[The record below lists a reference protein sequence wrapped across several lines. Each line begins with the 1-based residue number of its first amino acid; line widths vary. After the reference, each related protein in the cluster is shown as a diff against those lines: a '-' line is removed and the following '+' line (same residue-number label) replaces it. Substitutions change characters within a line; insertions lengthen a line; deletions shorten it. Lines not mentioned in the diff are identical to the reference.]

1 MQHHLPSY
9 RRILIALISFG
20 LTASAVHA
28 QMINNRE
35 GKAFDS
41 PITFNRSFI
50 WENKIKTITE
60 KKVVKMTGRPIVDLN
75 DITIYTFGPTGLLEK
90 VETKKLVDT
99 DPDSSSI
106 LYKRNDIG
114 QLFLVESKK
123 GSELNIQE
131 NIFDQ
136 TGKIKRTDIKQ
147 RIEESKDKYRDLLI
161 ESTTYEYS
169 FPKEN
174 TIRREN
180 INNYGLA
187 FSAITTEKNE
197 QGFLLSE
204 EEEWYI
210 SKKVNKKS
218 YHYNEKGWVEKIS
231 SSSSAGEVID
241 EQLEYHYDDIGNV
254 LTAKKIVKGK
264 AVEDYEVLYQN
275 GALVKAILI
284 QDLESAAIT
293 IHKYEYT
300 FKE

>member
-1 MQHHLPSY
+1 
-9 RRILIALISFG
+9 
-20 LTASAVHA
+20 
-28 QMINNRE
+28 MINNRE
-35 GKAFDS
+35 GKAFES

-50 WENKIKTITE
+50 WENKIHTITE
-60 KKVVKMTGRPIVDLN
+60 KKVIKMTGRPIVDLN
-75 DITIYTFGPTGLLEK
+75 DVTQYTFGPTGLLEK
-90 VETKKLVDT
+90 VETKKLVEM

-123 GSELNIQE
+123 GNEINIQE

-147 RIEESKDKYRDLLI
+147 RIEEGKDKFRDILI

-169 FPKEN
+169 FPKEF
-174 TIRREN
+174 TVRREN

-210 SKKVNKKS
+210 SKKINKKI
-218 YHYNEKGWVEKIS
+218 YLYNEKGWVEKITTHVFNES
-231 SSSSAGEVID
+231 NE
-241 EQLEYHYDDIGNV
+241 EQLVYQYDEIGNV
-254 LTAKKIVKGK
+254 LTAKKIVNGK
-264 AVEDYEVLYQN
+264 AVEEYEVLYQN

-284 QDLESAAIT
+284 QDLESEAIT

>member
-1 MQHHLPSY
+1 MHFNHSSY
-9 RRILIALISFG
+9 QRFFSILTFIG
-20 LTASAVHA
+20 LCVSTLKA

-35 GKAFDS
+35 GKAFES

-50 WENKIKTITE
+50 WENKIHTITE
-60 KKVVKMTGRPIVDLN
+60 KKVIKMTGRPIVDLN
-75 DITIYTFGPTGLLEK
+75 DVTQYTFGPTGLLEK
-90 VETKKLVDT
+90 VETKKLVAM

-123 GSELNIQE
+123 GNEINIQE

-147 RIEESKDKYRDLLI
+147 RIEEGKDKFRDILI

-169 FPKEN
+169 FPKEF
-174 TIRREN
+174 TVRREN

-210 SKKVNKKS
+210 SKKINKKI
-218 YHYNEKGWVEKIS
+218 YLYNEKGWVEKITTHVFNES
-231 SSSSAGEVID
+231 NE
-241 EQLEYHYDDIGNV
+241 EQLVYQYDEIGNV
-254 LTAKKIVKGK
+254 LTAKKIVNGK
-264 AVEDYEVLYQN
+264 AVEEYEVLYQN

-284 QDLESAAIT
+284 QDLESEAIT